1 MDPVLEELFGIL
13 STYAVHDVRIPYYGP
28 VTGYLPVTHVV
39 VSAKMRGEFMRQ
51 DTPEHWREDALVRV
65 HEMLADLE
73 NHLWVRTE
81 SPDIRFRGDIVQP
94 ARVTVDGKLAA
105 LPIEAMLS
113 CEVSVDLDRLTG
125 RLSELVPS
133 DASV

>member
-1 MDPVLEELFGIL
+1 MNDVLQELHDIL
-13 STYAVHDVRIPYYGP
+13 SAYSAHDVAIPFDGP
-28 VTGYLPVTHVV
+28 ATGRLPVTHVSV
-39 VSAKMRGEFMRQ
+39 RATMRGEFMRQ
-51 DTPEHWREDALVRV
+51 DTPEHWREDALVRA

-73 NHLWVRTE
+73 KHLWVRTE
-81 SPDIRFRGDIVQP
+81 SPDIRFKGTVVQP
-94 ARVTVDGKLAA
+94 ATVTIDGKLAA